1 MSLLIAFATLSVANG
16 SFQPA
21 QEKPKN
27 IIIHITIKRMELGSI
42 EAQVDITVKNLRQ
55 YEKPEYEKPESPLRE
70 EIAVCVEEKQ
80 FHYDPGKGW
89 VPSHSY
95 HWIFLNLDP
104 VWRESLG
111 GSLTTRFDPVGQ
123 EQLYPIDE
131 YMLDI
136 TFKFSKD
143 EVPRDFIYQS
153 DIGLGIRCLI
163 PGLSVVEEAR
173 DITENEQGTGLNV
186 RFYLRRFF
194 SSGLI
199 LMVLFISYALLGS
212 LPLIKPDKLSE
223 RLSVCLS
230 LFFFTVSFA
239 FTQASTLQA
248 GASLADEL
256 TAIVLVGVGLFSIIS
271 IIEKTLLEGK
281 PKLEILQYPVEGA
294 VLLFLSFII
303 NVRSAF
309 YANMAN
315 QYPWLE
321 FPFSIIPIV
330 TTLGILFGFV
340 SKTIF
345 FLIRKLRKAV
355 S

>member
-27 IIIHITIKRMELGSI
+27 IIIYITIKRMELGSI

-55 YEKPEYEKPESPLRE
+55 YEKPESPLRE
-70 EIAVCVEEKQ
+70 EIKFCIEERH

-89 VPSHSY
+89 VPSYSH

-104 VWRESLG
+104 VWRESLV
-111 GSLTTRFDPVGQ
+111 GSLTTRFYPEGQ

-136 TFKFSKD
+136 TFKFGKD
-143 EVPRDFIYQS
+143 IRDFIYQS
-153 DIGLGIRCLI
+153 DIGLDIRCLI

-173 DITENEQGTGLNV
+173 DITEDEWGTGLNV
-186 RFYLRRFF
+186 RFYLRGAF
-194 SSGLI
+194 SRGLI
-199 LMVLFISYALLGS
+199 LIVLFISYALLGS

-230 LFFFTVSFA
+230 LFFFIISFA
-239 FTQASTLQA
+239 FTQASTFQA
-248 GASLADEL
+248 RASLADEL
-256 TAIVLVGVGLFSIIS
+256 TAIVLAGVGLFSIIS
-271 IIEKTLLEGK
+271 IIEKALLEGK

-294 VLLFLSFII
+294 VLLFLSFMI
-303 NVRSAF
+303 NLRSAF